1 MVKQEGN
8 NVTFFKKDKGNN
20 CTDKNFGLSSAEI
33 SALKILK
40 EKIAKQFKIADVI
53 LYGSVACGKTDLESD
68 IDLLILTL
76 EPLSREKRHVI
87 TDIVFEI
94 NLEYNTN
101 FSTLVIDKESWEKG
115 YFSVLPIKE
124 EILKEG
130 LPL

>member
-1 MVKQEGN
+1 MA
-8 NVTFFKKDKGNN
+8 KD
-20 CTDKNFGLSSAEI
+20 FGLSNTEM

-40 EKIAKQFKIADVI
+40 EAIAGQFAIVDVI
-53 LYGSVACGKTDLESD
+53 LYGSAACGKTDTESD

-76 EPLSREKRHVI
+76 EPLSRERRHVI
-87 TDIVFEI
+87 TDIVFEV

-101 FSTLVIDKESWEKG
+101 FSTLVIDKDSWENG

-130 LPL
+130 VLL